1 MVARQVRPINDKDV
15 QAGDSAGHS
24 AGCLGWSPG
33 SIQLRSPDGVEH
45 WELNG
50 RCP

>member
-1 MVARQVRPINDKDV
+1 MVARQVRRINDKDV
-15 QAGDSAGHS
+15 QAGHS